1 MNADSVESN
10 QNYND
15 TARIIKLQYLLYN
28 ILNQIPEN
36 IMGYLLFFKIYY
48 SLILYNLSIQIEYRN
63 RYINKSSINFVNI
76 TNANKDDTLN
86 PIINNIQTHITNMIT
101 NIRTLQSNNLT
112 STSNDYLL
120 DKFRYKDKITNL
132 NTVKDEYLDKQNNL
146 NRTIKEYNDS
156 IKTYNRIKLY
166 ATIIIIV
173 LIILVIG
180 IILMSILPLFNADT
194 KKMIFLIALIVV
206 ITTTVIYYN
215 QFKYVNLYEA
225 FANTIVGNEIVCS
238 GNTATLA
245 SVSTA
250 DSTQKQNYGD
260 VPNALVTI
268 ISNYNTELKKIIN
281 SVQSSLNIVGNRVFT
296 ETGNAYLNDIFMQ
309 KRELIKANKLQQS
322 RLYELIY
329 LTKRDITYIFNII
342 LILLLFII
350 ILLSALVSYSTAP
363 QYFMQI
369 VIMTVILT
377 VILLT
382 YFIIVVVQPTRRDY
396 SKYYWANYKPSTEV
410 MGKL

>member
-1 MNADSVESN
+1 
-10 QNYND
+10 
-15 TARIIKLQYLLYN
+15 
-28 ILNQIPEN
+28 
-36 IMGYLLFFKIYY
+36 
-48 SLILYNLSIQIEYRN
+48 
-63 RYINKSSINFVNI
+63 
-76 TNANKDDTLN
+76 
-86 PIINNIQTHITNMIT
+86 
-101 NIRTLQSNNLT
+101 
-112 STSNDYLL
+112 
-120 DKFRYKDKITNL
+120 L

-225 FANTIVGNEIVCS
+225 FANTIVGDGIICS
-238 GNTATLA
+238 GSGATLA
-245 SVSTA
+245 SVSTT
-250 DSTQKQNYGD
+250 DSTQKQYYGD